1 MPIHPPHPT
10 ATTSRAQP
18 WPWVVVAIAALM
30 SIGHANNY
38 TLSVDMLPCENR
50 LIFYPRMTST
60 PGQDYTTTLSARVVS
75 QDQRGSTFVAERS
88 FAKDNGRLDLWS
100 DVEPFVAVDWNTL
113 TAPHLQFVDPGGNE
127 VGWFRIPTYQA
138 VAFAGG
144 SGATTDPYL
153 IATATQLQH
162 VACRSGSSDASYY
175 RLTRD
180 IDLSGRRFL
189 PLGAFGSA
197 FKGGFDGG
205 GHSIRNMTIELPQMR
220 YSAFIGYAE
229 ESFIRDVRFVNPTV
243 IGYQFA
249 AIVVG
254 FYPGSNRIISIT
266 NTAID
271 DGLLIG
277 AGMMGGLFGDGST
290 RVLLAD
296 THVDLEVRFGVPSY
310 HGSDGPF
317 ASSDLGLATNPFT
330 AVGGLVGTGS
340 EITVR
345 NGTADVRLTMDPRL
359 LHIETLHRTGGLM
372 GRPRNTVT
380 VDGFDARVSMD
391 LTVQNIFLD
400 RPEVGCCG
408 QDPVPDQSSS
418 GLFGGRYD
426 RSLFANATAF
436 VDITIRAAGT
446 NDAKVL
452 ESIGGIT
459 GHAKDST
466 FTGVDVRGSV
476 TLDTRASQGPVT
488 VRQVGGAIGLA
499 LDSPV
504 AINESHVDVDV
515 IILAN
520 PQDTV
525 EGVGGLVGNAMR
537 LLVHDVRVDGR
548 IVIDANASRVGGL
561 IGSPNVDT
569 GIRRILSGVIYRGEG
584 IQAGPGSTNVG
595 ALWGFDA
602 TGMVQGASVFWDRH
616 RNGVS
621 TFDENELGRPARS
634 SELGDITWLTDNG
647 FDPDA
652 WCVTT
657 EDGVSVPAVKR
668 LTPACGG
675 GNDGGNDGGVITL
688 PTAPTTL
695 TATPG
700 NTTATL
706 TWVAPTGVID
716 TYVIQSRTP
725 GSNWRTQSTTPCDTP
740 TCAIAT
746 NLTNAQ
752 PTDFRI
758 AAENQAGRGPWS
770 NVITITPG
778 TTPTA
783 PGSLT
788 AAPGDA
794 TATLTWTPPTDDG
807 GYPITSYTIEI
818 TNTIG
823 GAWTPITGEPCSATC
838 TTITDLANGTTV
850 AFRIAA
856 TNTIGK
862 GPWSNVTTTQP
873 NPTPTAPTNLTAT
886 PGDAQV
892 TLTWQ
897 APSTGSNPTYQID
910 VSNDAG
916 SIWTPA
922 NATPCNPASP
932 TCAIIGGLTNGTPYT
947 FRITATTTA
956 GSSPA
961 AGPVLATPQAPTDVP
976 VITRVIPGPN
986 RAWLIIATPTPT
998 TTGHEISLD
1007 AGNTWQT
1014 ITPHVGD
1021 RVIRITGLSN
1031 ATTYPIQLRTLRTD
1045 GTRSPATP
1053 TITVMPNQIRI
1064 AAPSLTTVADANT
1077 LTIDRNSG
1085 VTTFSVELI
1094 FTNEGASV
1102 LHDTWLQWPSLPA
1115 GTVITGVDVI
1125 EGSGDW
1131 FALDDWWYGESVDV
1145 APGAT
1150 HRVRVSL
1157 ETQP

>member
-1 MPIHPPHPT
+1 MPQPPTQPPHH
-10 ATTSRAQP
+10 ARVRRWA
-18 WPWVVVAIAALM
+18 WLVAALTA
-30 SIGHANNY
+30 SFGIGHANDF
-38 TLSVDMLPCENR
+38 TLTVDMLPCENR
-50 LIFYPRMTST
+50 LIYYPRLVSAA
-60 PGQDYTTTLSARVVS
+60 GQQYTQNFTARIVSEADRESRPATGNTLSK
-75 QDQRGSTFVAERS
+75 G
-88 FAKDNGRLDLWS
+88 NNRLDHWQENF
-100 DVEPFVAVDWNTL
+100 EPFITVDWAAVE
-113 TAPHLQFVDPGGNE
+113 APHLQIVDGSGTE
-127 VGWFRIPTYQA
+127 VGWFRIPAYQPIG
-138 VAFAGG
+138 FAGG
-144 SGATTDPYL
+144 TGTVGDPYR
-153 IATATQLQH
+153 IANAQQLQH
-162 VACRSGSSDASYY
+162 AACLTGQPMHH
-175 RLTRD
+175 RLIAD

-189 PLGAFGSA
+189 PIGMRTLVFR
-197 FKGGFDGG
+197 GGFDGG
-205 GHSIRNMTIELPQMR
+205 GHTIRNMTIDLPEFHNVG
-220 YSAFIGYAE
+220 FIGGPTAE
-229 ESFIRDVRFVNPTV
+229 TYVRNLTFDDPVVRGFQQVGTLIANARSSLTRFTSVSNVTIRRGTVR
-243 IGYQFA
+243 
-249 AIVVG
+249 
-254 FYPGSNRIISIT
+254 
-266 NTAID
+266 
-271 DGLLIG
+271 G
-277 AGMMGGLFGDGST
+277 AGGVGGMFGVGEDALITHSS
-290 RVLLAD
+290 V
-296 THVDLEVRFGVPSY
+296 HVDLIMGFPNYHASSGSY
-310 HGSDGPF
+310 H
-317 ASSDLGLATNPFT
+317 SSETNFDFGNVRRIGGFVGEGGDLSIQSSSLQVRITMDSRLSYITNFT
-330 AVGGLVGTGS
+330 NVGGLVGDNRQGVRADGIDATVFLDVTTNTTGS
-340 EITVR
+340 SSDAI
-345 NGTADVRLTMDPRL
+345 
-359 LHIETLHRTGGLM
+359 GGLFSDVSDESSLS
-372 GRPRNTVT
+372 NTTAV
-380 VDGFDARVSMD
+380 VEIIVRAPPNNSSIIREIGA
-391 LTVQNIFLD
+391 IAGH
-400 RPEVGCCG
+400 PERTSV
-408 QDPVPDQSSS
+408 
-418 GLFGGRYD
+418 
-426 RSLFANATAF
+426 
-436 VDITIRAAGT
+436 
-446 NDAKVL
+446 
-452 ESIGGIT
+452 
-459 GHAKDST
+459 
-466 FTGVDVRGSV
+466 TGVDVRGSITIDV
-476 TLDTRASQGPVT
+476 RATESPRTIDVN
-488 VRQVGGAIGLA
+488 RIGGAFGIIRNRN
-499 LDSPV
+499 PV
-504 AINESHVDVDV
+504 FLTDSHVDVDV
-515 IILAN
+515 IILGERAN
-520 PQDTV
+520 VRD
-525 EGVGGLVGNAMR
+525 VGGLVGEADGIVASN
-537 LLVHDVRVDGR
+537 VRVAGQVR
-548 IVIDANASRVGGL
+548 SDALVSTTNVGGL
-561 IGSPNVDT
+561 IGEVLGNTNQPSRT
-569 GIRRILSGVIYRGEG
+569 LSGVIYRGEG
-584 IQAGPGSTNVG
+584 VRVDSNSTNVG
-595 ALWGFDA
+595 VLWGTNGHLLHGTD
-602 TGMVQGASVFWDRH
+602 VFWDRH

-1053 TITVMPNQIRI
+1053 TITVMPSPVRI
-1064 AAPSLTTVADANT
+1064 GAPELSISFDPESIAVTAEGRVT
-1077 LTIDRNSG
+1077 LDLL
-1085 VTTFSVELI
+1085 V
-1094 FTNEGASV
+1094 TNEGSIP
-1102 LHDTWLQWPSLPA
+1102 LNDLWLTWPNLPLSSFDA
-1115 GTVITGVDVI
+1115 VDDD
-1125 EGSGDW
+1125 SAW
-1131 FALDDWWYGESVDV
+1131 FALDDWWYGENVDL
-1145 APGAT
+1145 AAGAT